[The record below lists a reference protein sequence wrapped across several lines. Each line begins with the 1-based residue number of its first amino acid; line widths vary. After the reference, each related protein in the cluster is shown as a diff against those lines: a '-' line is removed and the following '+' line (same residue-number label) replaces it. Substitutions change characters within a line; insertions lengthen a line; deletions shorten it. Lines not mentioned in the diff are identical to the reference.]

1 MRILIVD
8 DELVSRV
15 KMRKILESIGTCE
28 TVRNGM
34 HAIAAFR
41 VARASLQPFELITL
55 DIEMPEMD
63 GTEVLYQIR
72 EIENQ
77 RGVPKEEQVKILMVT
92 SRSDKGN
99 VFTSIQAGCDNY
111 IIKPFDKNTV
121 IKKLQEMGYETPGPS
136 LTESANIIIN
146 SDPERIKE

>member
-15 KMRKILESIGTCE
+15 KMRKILETVDTCE
-28 TVRNGM
+28 TGRNGM
-34 HAIAAFR
+34 QAIAAFR
-41 VARASLQPFELITL
+41 IALEGRQPFDLITL

-77 RGVPKEEQVKILMVT
+77 RNVPKEEQVKILMVT
-92 SRSDKGN
+92 SQADKGN

-111 IIKPFDKNTV
+111 IIKPFARKTV
-121 IKKLQEMGYETPGPS
+121 FKKLQELGFQVP
-136 LTESANIIIN
+136 
-146 SDPERIKE
+146 